1 MGNKSL
7 FKAALCLLFGTACS
21 ISAAQELVVAQVAS
35 QSSPA
40 AATNSKGLYAGM
52 RAYFDSVNAQGG
64 VSGRPIKL
72 LVRDDQVDPA
82 KMVAITRELIADK
95 DVLALVGFLNT
106 GGLTELS
113 KQNIPGQAGIAMIAP
128 LQGNKN
134 IVSAENFFPFRSG
147 FTEEVAALVT
157 EAKNTQK
164 QRVVIFYYTSTFGPS
179 MSQFAQTAAK
189 NKNLNVVANIGVDTL
204 DKFEANMKAGV
215 AEVVKANPD
224 AILLVCAGRCPGEFV
239 RLIKD
244 TPAAGAQIYTM
255 SIVIVDDVIKAAGAA
270 KARGMVIAQAMPFP
284 FSPTLPVV
292 AEYRRLMKQYMPAE
306 PISFSSL
313 EGYIGAKITVEA
325 LKRASPNPTREKV
338 VKVLNNLGEWN
349 VGGVYVNYTPQGR
362 IGWNSVDLTIVD
374 GNGKL
379 LR

>member
-52 RAYFDSVNAQGG
+52 RAHFDSVNAQGG

-82 KMVAITRELIADK
+82 KMVAITKELIADK

-189 NKNLNVVANIGVDTL
+189 NQGLNVVANIGVDTQ
-204 DKFEANMKAGV
+204 DKF
-215 AEVVKANPD
+215 
-224 AILLVCAGRCPGEFV
+224 
-239 RLIKD
+239 
-244 TPAAGAQIYTM
+244 
-255 SIVIVDDVIKAAGAA
+255 
-270 KARGMVIAQAMPFP
+270 
-284 FSPTLPVV
+284 
-292 AEYRRLMKQYMPAE
+292 
-306 PISFSSL
+306 
-313 EGYIGAKITVEA
+313 
-325 LKRASPNPTREKV
+325 
-338 VKVLNNLGEWN
+338 
-349 VGGVYVNYTPQGR
+349 
-362 IGWNSVDLTIVD
+362 
-374 GNGKL
+374 
-379 LR
+379 

>member
-1 MGNKSL
+1 
-7 FKAALCLLFGTACS
+7 
-21 ISAAQELVVAQVAS
+21 
-35 QSSPA
+35 
-40 AATNSKGLYAGM
+40 
-52 RAYFDSVNAQGG
+52 
-64 VSGRPIKL
+64 
-72 LVRDDQVDPA
+72 
-82 KMVAITRELIADK
+82 VAITKELIADK

-244 TPAAGAQIYTM
+244 TPAASAQIYTM